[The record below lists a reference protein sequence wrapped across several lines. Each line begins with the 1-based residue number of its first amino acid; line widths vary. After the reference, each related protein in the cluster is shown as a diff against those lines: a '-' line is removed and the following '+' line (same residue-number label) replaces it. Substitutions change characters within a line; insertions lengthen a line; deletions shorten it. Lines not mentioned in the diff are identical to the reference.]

1 MAKLIE
7 ITGKAISGEW
17 GNDDETGNGI
27 PVLRTTNFTNTGI
40 VDFSNVVTRD
50 IQKKNISDKY
60 LLNGDIIIEK
70 SGGSDTQPV
79 GRVIFFE
86 AAENKYLFNNFTG
99 LLRVKDKS
107 VCYPKYLFYYLFSN
121 YQKGGTIPFQNKTTG
136 LHNLKTD
143 DYVRKCEVPL
153 PPLETQ
159 RQIAANLDKVTHTID
174 LCNAI
179 LEKLDL
185 LVKSR
190 FVEMFGDIIR
200 NTKQWDIH
208 IFSDITTSRL
218 GKMLDAKKQTGENA
232 FPYLANFNVQWFRFE
247 LDNLNTMDFDAKDQ
261 AEFSLEEDD
270 LLVCEGGEIGRCA
283 IWHNEVSP
291 CYFQKALHRVRCNKE
306 IIMPTYLAWWFRFNC
321 DNNGFSEIEGAK
333 ATIAH
338 LPGAKLKKLP
348 VVVPPLALQEQFAAF
363 VEQTDKSK
371 LAVKQVLEK
380 AETLKKA
387 LMQEYF
393 G

>member
-1 MAKLIE
+1 MAKFSDVLI
-7 ITGKAISGEW
+7 IKNGKNQKAVENPNGKYPIYGSG
-17 GNDDETGNGI
+17 GIMGYADDYICN
-27 PVLRTTNFTNTGI
+27 PNTVIIGRKGSI
-40 VDFSNVVTRD
+40 NNPIYVDTPFWNVDTAFGLEAD
-50 IQKKNISDKY
+50 
-60 LLNGDIIIEK
+60 IEK
-70 SGGSDTQPV
+70 LSPRYLYYFCVCFD
-79 GRVIFFE
+79 FE
-86 AAENKYLFNNFTG
+86 RLNTT
-99 LLRVKDKS
+99 V
-107 VCYPKYLFYYLFSN
+107 
-121 YQKGGTIPFQNKTTG
+121 TIPSLTKQN
-136 LHNLKTD
+136 LLKID
-143 DYVRKCEVPL
+143 IPL

-159 RQIAANLDKVTHTID
+159 CKIAANLDKVTRTID

>member
-1 MAKLIE
+1 MAKIAFLEDVCDILDSQRVPVTAKDRTKG
-7 ITGKAISGEW
+7 IYPYYGANGIQDYVDDYIF
-17 GNDDETGNGI
+17 DDELVLLAEDGGNFGSKDRPI
-27 PVLRTTNFTNTGI
+27 AYRVSGKCWVNNHAHVLKAKDCI
-40 VDFSNVVTRD
+40 DVDYLCYSIMFYDVSSMVNGATR
-50 IQKKNISDKY
+50 QKLNQATMRK
-60 LLNGDIIIEK
+60 LLI
-70 SGGSDTQPV
+70 
-79 GRVIFFE
+79 
-86 AAENKYLFNNFTG
+86 
-99 LLRVKDKS
+99 
-107 VCYPKYLFYYLFSN
+107 
-121 YQKGGTIPFQNKTTG
+121 
-136 LHNLKTD
+136 
-143 DYVRKCEVPL
+143 PL
-153 PPLETQ
+153 PSKEKQLE
-159 RQIAANLDKVTHTID
+159 IVANLDKVTHTID
-174 LCNAI
+174 LCKAI
-179 LEKLDL
+179 IEKLDL

-200 NTKQWDIH
+200 NTKQWDIY

>member
-1 MAKLIE
+1 MTKKYVTLGEVCHKESSGVAQKDLDSKDGVYPIYGASGLI
-7 ITGKAISGEW
+7 K
-17 GNDDETGNGI
+17 N
-27 PVLRTTNFTNTGI
+27 
-40 VDFSNVVTRD
+40 VDFYHQDSPYIAVVKDGAGVGRTMMLPEKTSV
-50 IQKKNISDKY
+50 IGTMQY
-60 LLNGDIIIEK
+60 LLPNDKIDIYYLYYAVCSMNLSKYYMGAAIPHIYFKDYQKERLPLPELAVQRK
-70 SGGSDTQPV
+70 Y
-79 GRVIFFE
+79 
-86 AAENKYLFNNFTG
+86 AENLQ
-99 LLRVKDKS
+99 RVDSLINQCQNQIS
-107 VCYPKYLFYYLFSN
+107 V
-121 YQKGGTIPFQNKTTG
+121 
-136 LHNLKTD
+136 
-143 DYVRKCEVPL
+143 
-153 PPLETQ
+153 
-159 RQIAANLDKVTHTID
+159 LDM
-174 LCNAI
+174 
-179 LEKLDL
+179 

-200 NTKQWDIH
+200 NTKQWDVH

-247 LDNLNTMDFDAKDQ
+247 LANLNTMDFDAKDQ

-338 LPGAKLKKLP
+338 LPGAKLKKI
-348 VVVPPLALQEQFAAF
+348 VNAGIF
-363 VEQTDKSK
+363 
-371 LAVKQVLEK
+371 
-380 AETLKKA
+380 
-387 LMQEYF
+387 
-393 G
+393 

>member
-1 MAKLIE
+1 MAKWETVRIGDVCEVVTGGTPSTNVKEYWDNGTIPWLPSGVCQNSIIDKADTFITQE
-7 ITGKAISGEW
+7 GLDNSAAKMMPIDTVVIALTGATTGKV
-17 GNDDETGNGI
+17 GI
-27 PVLRTTNFTNTGI
+27 LKLEACANQSVTGI
-40 VDFSNVVTRD
+40 LPN
-50 IQKKNISDKY
+50 DKLY
-60 LLNGDIIIEK
+60 Y
-70 SGGSDTQPV
+70 
-79 GRVIFFE
+79 
-86 AAENKYLFNNFTG
+86 KYLFFY
-99 LLRVKDKS
+99 LLSARNRILDDSYGGAQKHISQGYVKD
-107 VCYPKYLFYYLFSN
+107 FR
-121 YQKGGTIPFQNKTTG
+121 I
-136 LHNLKTD
+136 
-143 DYVRKCEVPL
+143 PL

-159 RQIAANLDKVTHTID
+159 RKIATNLDKVTHTID

-200 NTKQWDIH
+200 NKKQWDIH

-348 VVVPPLALQEQFAAF
+348 VVVPTLALQERFAAF

-371 LAVKQVLEK
+371 LAGKKVLEK

>member
-1 MAKLIE
+1 MAKLID

-40 VDFSNVVTRD
+40 INFSNVITRD
-50 IQKKNISDKY
+50 IQKKNISEKY
-60 LLNGDIIIEK
+60 LRNGDIIIEK

-86 AAENKYLFNNFTG
+86 AEENKYLFNNFTG
-99 LLRVKDKS
+99 LLRVKDKTLCS
-107 VCYPKYLFYYLFSN
+107 PKYLFYFLFSN

-143 DYVRKCEVPL
+143 DYVKKCDVPL

-159 RQIAANLDKVTHTID
+159 HQIATNLDKVTHTID

-190 FVEMFGDIIR
+190 FVEMFGDININSKKWNIQPLGELCTIVR
-200 NTKQWDIH
+200 GGSPRPIEKFLGGEVPWIKIGDATDGDNIYLSSTKEH
-208 IFSDITTSRL
+208 IIQEGVKKSRL
-218 GKMLDAKKQTGENA
+218 VKAGSLIFANCGVSLGFARIITFDGCIHDGWLALEDIDERLDKVFLLQALNQMTDH
-232 FPYLANFNVQWFRFE
+232 FRSIAPAGTQP
-247 LDNLNTMDFDAKDQ
+247 NLNT
-261 AEFSLEEDD
+261 
-270 LLVCEGGEIGRCA
+270 A
-283 IWHNEVSP
+283 IMKAYLQIIPPIEL
-291 CYFQKALHRVRCNKE
+291 QKQY
-306 IIMPTYLAWWFRFNC
+306 I
-321 DNNGFSEIEGAK
+321 
-333 ATIAH
+333 
-338 LPGAKLKKLP
+338 
-348 VVVPPLALQEQFAAF
+348 AF